1 MEEVIG
7 LSGIF
12 FLSAG
17 TCLLGAAGS
26 LLFIPTT
33 LNKTVTELENLFVNN
48 NNNESKESK
57 YENLDGK
64 TFPFAK
70 EIMI

>member
-1 MEEVIG
+1 MRQAIG

-17 TCLLGAAGS
+17 TCLFGAVAS
-26 LLFIPTT
+26 LIFIPTT

-48 NNNESKESK
+48 NNEHKKSK

-64 TFPFAK
+64 TYPF
-70 EIMI
+70 IH